1 MQFQDASILGRL
13 LATLESFRTSTRIN
27 KPELIA
33 AALRIYQ
40 DTRLSV
46 AQDIVARSRVL
57 GMLYEF
63 NGPAYD
69 GADRAD
75 ENALE
80 QWREEIAKRWEFQW
94 TGSPEDD
101 WARAEKRLEEV
112 LVLEATSLE

>member
-1 MQFQDASILGRL
+1 
-13 LATLESFRTSTRIN
+13 
-27 KPELIA
+27 
-33 AALRIYQ
+33 
-40 DTRLSV
+40 
-46 AQDIVARSRVL
+46 
-57 GMLYEF
+57 MLYEF